1 VWHCRLAAQKIEA
14 DFDCHSKY
22 VWEEVIEAAYNEM
35 LLKMTEEI
43 DLIRAEGEA
52 AIQDISLTDDE
63 KNRLK
68 ELEEIIDRIND
79 RISEMAMRES
89 ITNDPIYDA
98 TLRNLIY
105 ESQIYQQEHDAL
117 MESQDESNYMKKN
130 LDKLISYLE
139 TQEDFETFDA
149 NFFKQ
154 VVERGILHEYYK
166 IEIIFKCGVK
176 RIAHGWRRGKNQ

>member
-1 VWHCRLAAQKIEA
+1 
-14 DFDCHSKY
+14 
-22 VWEEVIEAAYNEM
+22 
-35 LLKMTEEI
+35 
-43 DLIRAEGEA
+43 
-52 AIQDISLTDDE
+52 
-63 KNRLK
+63 
-68 ELEEIIDRIND
+68 
-79 RISEMAMRES
+79 MAMRES

-139 TQEDFETFDA
+139 THEDFETFDA

-154 VVERGILHEYYK
+154 VVERGILHEDYK

-176 RIAHGWRRGKNQ
+176 RIAHGWRRGKIQ